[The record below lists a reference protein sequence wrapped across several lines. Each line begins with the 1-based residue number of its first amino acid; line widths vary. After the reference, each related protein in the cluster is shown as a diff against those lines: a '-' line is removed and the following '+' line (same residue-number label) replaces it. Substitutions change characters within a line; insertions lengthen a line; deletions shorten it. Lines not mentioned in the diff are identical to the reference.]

1 MKTIYSIGHSIK
13 SWEDFM
19 QELESVK
26 FNYLVDVRSYPYS
39 RFVPQYNQ
47 NRIKEKLWEKYIF
60 MWDTLGWMDEE
71 ISNDKFMFWIDKL
84 SNLAEKSVV
93 LFMCSEWNFTK
104 CHRYKKLTPE
114 LEIRKFKVIHL

>member
-1 MKTIYSIGHSIK
+1 
-13 SWEDFM
+13 M

-26 FNYLVDVRSYPYS
+26 FDYLVDVRSYPYS

-71 ISNDKFMFWIDKL
+71 ISNDKFMCWIDKL

-93 LFMCSEWNFTK
+93 IFMCSEWKFK
-104 CHRYKKLTPE
+104 QCHRFQKLSPE